1 MYSTTT
7 SDTVKP
13 TVAAAIAPSAL
24 VPLFTVTSSAN
35 PSVSALAASIEGRS
49 GPVAAQTIDSTDRVS
64 GIAPGAMQLT
74 PESYASFIGALLTG
88 FPVDSLTVTTDG
100 SQATIAA
107 TPAVYELLQGL
118 WQTAKGQSEDKV
130 TSLSADVLEQLTK
143 SLSPLELVACLN
155 AIFQRHVP
163 KEAKE
168 QKEISENLHKIG
180 AVVVDDDRR
189 VVTTHG
195 TPIELRP
202 MDYKLLRFLV
212 CHPERVFSRTQ
223 LLDKVWGGQAFIEER
238 TVDTHVMNL
247 RKSLGQCSHYIK
259 TVHSV
264 GYVLKIA

>member
-7 SDTVKP
+7 SDTVNP

-24 VPLFTVTSSAN
+24 VPLFTVTSAN
-35 PSVSALAASIEGRS
+35 LPVSALAASIEGRS
-49 GPVAAQTIDSTDRVS
+49 GPVAAQTTHSSDRIS
-64 GIAPGAMQLT
+64 GIGPDAMQLT
-74 PESYASFIGALLTG
+74 PENYASFIGALLAR

-107 TPAVYELLQGL
+107 TPAVYESLQGL
-118 WQTAKGQSEDKV
+118 WQTARGQSEDKV
-130 TSLSADVLEQLTK
+130 ASLRPDALEQLTK
-143 SLSPLELVACLN
+143 SLSPLELVACLD
-155 AIFQRHVP
+155 AIFQRHAP
-163 KEAKE
+163 KETKE
-168 QKEISENLHKIG
+168 PKETSENLHKIG
-180 AVVVDDDRR
+180 AIVVDDDRR
-189 VVTTHG
+189 VVTVHG

-202 MDYKLLRFLV
+202 IDYKLLRFLV

-264 GYVLKIA
+264 GYVLKSA